1 MSKANTLDS
10 AAGGPNAYKA
20 AVIEYIRKVDR
31 IQQQM
36 AEDQKE
42 IDRLRAETR
51 EILARLEAA

>member
-1 MSKANTLDS
+1 MSEAKTFDS
-10 AAGGPNAYKA
+10 AADDPADYKA
-20 AVIEYIRKVDR
+20 AVVKYIQKVDR

-42 IDRLRAETR
+42 IDRLRVETR

>member
-1 MSKANTLDS
+1 MSEVKTFDS
-10 AAGGPNAYKA
+10 ATAEPADYRA
-20 AVIEYIRKVDR
+20 AVVEYIQKVDR

-42 IDRLRAETR
+42 ITRLRAETQ